1 MRFSLLMTA
10 RDLLEKIDAGSAPL
24 VVDVRTRR
32 EFASGHVPGAINVP
46 LTSLALGA
54 KVPGGGDAP
63 VVVYCGHGPRAR
75 MAASLMRRAGCRQI
89 QFLEGHM
96 AGWRQARLR
105 EEET

>member
-1 MRFSLLMTA
+1 MRFSLPMTS
-10 RDLLEKIDAGSAPL
+10 RDLLARIDAGVAPL

-54 KVPGGGDAP
+54 KVPRGDAP

-96 AGWRQARLR
+96 AGWRKAGLR
-105 EEET
+105 EEI

>member
-1 MRFSLLMTA
+1 MRFSLPMTS
-10 RDLLEKIDAGSAPL
+10 RDLLARIDAGVAPL

-54 KVPGGGDAP
+54 QVPGGGDAP

-96 AGWRQARLR
+96 AGWRKAGLR
-105 EEET
+105 EET